1 MDLLLEIFLANLQE
15 FLFGRSMIPHKTKR
29 GANALA
35 RLKVFEGVPTPY
47 DKIKRMVIPD
57 ALKFVLLLFHFHLL
71 GFFNLY
77 LHVVT
82 IS

>member
-1 MDLLLEIFLANLQE
+1 MKVFLANLFE
-15 FLFGRSMIPHKTKR
+15 LVFGDGSMIPHKTKR

-57 ALKFVLLLFHFHLL
+57 ALKFVLLPFLFS
-71 GFFNLY
+71 FFFS
-77 LHVVT
+77 
-82 IS
+82 ICF